1 MCVLADGAAGGGTT
15 HVLQLF
21 RGLADR
27 VDFGFLTEAKSVAA
41 SLGAEAGVKTRSAN
55 FWRGAMR
62 PAALRAVRDE
72 IERFAPDCVHAHG
85 GRAAWVVA
93 AAGCRVPIIY
103 TVHGLHFAH
112 RSGWSQWLGAAAQW
126 WTMKRT
132 RAVIFVSEHDRARA
146 RRWRMPLGGGRARV
160 IHNGIRAESVPAARG
175 PHRWDIGFVGRLEDV
190 KDPNLFVDVLERLP
204 AMSGVIVGGGS
215 LERDVASRAAS
226 NAFGGRVTLL
236 GATSHAESLAALAQI
251 GVLVMTSRA
260 EGLPLVLLEAMAAGV
275 PIVAPAVGGI
285 PEVVTDGETGLLLRT
300 RDPAEFASAAARVR
314 GDANLR
320 ARLVANG
327 RKRVEEVFSESA
339 MLEKTMA
346 VYAECAP
353 GAVASRGGG
362 GQEARAGAA
371 PRVAPRDSIR

>member
-27 VDFGFLTEAKSVAA
+27 VQFGLLTEEKSVAA
-41 SLGAEAGVKTRSAN
+41 ALAAEAGVETRGAN
-55 FWRGAMR
+55 FWRGATR
-62 PAALRAVRDE
+62 SAALRAVRDA
-72 IERFAPDCVHAHG
+72 IERFEPDCVHAHG
-85 GRAAWVVA
+85 GRAAWIVA
-93 AAGCRVPIIY
+93 AAGCRAPLIY

-112 RSGWSQWLGAAAQW
+112 RGGWARWLGAAAQW

-146 RRWRMPLGGGRARV
+146 LRWRMPLGGGRARV
-160 IHNGIRAESVPAARG
+160 IHNGIDCGSVPAARTRS
-175 PHRWDIGFVGRLEDV
+175 RWDVGFIGRLEEV
-190 KDPNLFVDVLERLP
+190 KDPLLFIDALERLP
-204 AMSGVIVGGGS
+204 SVSGVVVGGGW
-215 LERDVASRAAS
+215 LAQAVASRAAS
-226 NAFGGRVTLL
+226 DALAGRLTLL

-251 GVLVMTSRA
+251 GLLVMTSRA

-275 PIVAPAVGGI
+275 PIVAPSVGGI
-285 PEVVTDGETGLLLRT
+285 PEVVVDGETGLLVRT
-300 RDPAEFASAAARVR
+300 RGAAEFASAITRVR
-314 GDANLR
+314 NDANLR

-327 RKRVEEVFSESA
+327 RKRVEEVFSEAA
-339 MLEKTMA
+339 MLEKTMS

-353 GAVASRGGG
+353 GGVASRARGGEESRSHPG
-362 GQEARAGAA
+362 